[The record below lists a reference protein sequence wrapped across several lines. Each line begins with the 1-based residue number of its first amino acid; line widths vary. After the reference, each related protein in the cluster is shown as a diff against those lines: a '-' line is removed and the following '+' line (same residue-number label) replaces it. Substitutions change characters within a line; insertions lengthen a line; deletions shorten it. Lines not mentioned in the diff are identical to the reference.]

1 MTLTLILTRH
11 AKSDWGTPGQPDF
24 DRPLNGRGRRSA
36 RALGEWL
43 ALRGLRPAEVVPSG
57 ARRTVETWE
66 GMARAFD
73 PAPPVRTDM
82 RLYDAPAERML
93 EVLREAE
100 ASPVL
105 LIGHNPG
112 IGAFAGRL
120 AAAPPAHPRFGDYPT
135 GATTV
140 FRFARDTW
148 REVGWGEGEVADFV
162 TAREL
167 TD

>member
-24 DRPLNGRGRRSA
+24 DRPLNDRGRRSA

-43 ALRGLRPAEVVPSG
+43 AANGPRPAEVVLSG
-57 ARRTVETWE
+57 AARTVETWA
-66 GMARAFD
+66 GMAEAFD
-73 PAPPVRTDM
+73 PAPPARTDR
-82 RLYDAPAERML
+82 RLYEAPAERIL
-93 EVLREAE
+93 EVLREAN

-112 IGAFAGRL
+112 IGVFARRL
-120 AAAPPAHPRFGDYPT
+120 AIAPPANGRFEDYPT

-140 FRFARDTW
+140 FRFFRDSW
-148 REVGWGEGEVADFV
+148 RDVGWGEGEVAGFV
-162 TAREL
+162 VPRQL